1 MRRFRN
7 MAQRAVTLTELLV
20 VLVIISL
27 LATIAVPTYIQKI
40 QQARVTVALAE
51 TQTIA
56 EALQACAVV
65 HGFVVPLRVL
75 DNVPNDSSIVADDF
89 LDANISTG
97 CSVIDAYIPV
107 ETQASSS
114 QLTFASS
121 DARVSNMV
129 NRWQGPFI
137 EYKRFYNP
145 SGTTTNLTALTR
157 AEMAQDYPL
166 DPWGRPYILFAR
178 TGIVGSYQPGGGPAP
193 GPTTSL
199 SNTVDNGVLSS
210 TEADRFDRWAVLSLG
225 PNGYS
230 DQNASSSTGALTVDD
245 IYHEFSIT
253 IENESAYS
261 LF

>member
-7 MAQRAVTLTELLV
+7 MAHRAVTLTELLV

-56 EALQACAVV
+56 EALQACAVI

-89 LDANISTG
+89 LDGNIQSAF
-97 CSVIDAYIPV
+97 VIDAYIPV
-107 ETQASSS
+107 ETQASSG
-114 QLTFASS
+114 QLTFSSS
-121 DARVSNMV
+121 DARVQNMV
-129 NRWQGPFI
+129 TRWQGPFI

-157 AEMAQDYPL
+157 SEMAQDYPL
-166 DPWGRPYILFAR
+166 DPWGRPYVLFAR
-178 TGIVGSYQPGGGPAP
+178 TGIVGSYQPGGGPSPA
-193 GPTTSL
+193 PTTGL
-199 SNTVDNGVLSS
+199 SNTVDNGSLN
-210 TEADRFDRWAVLSLG
+210 TIEADRFDRWAVLSLG

-230 DQNASSSTGALTVDD
+230 DQNATSSSGALTVDD